1 MISTC
6 FILILLCH
14 PTEVKAGLDGSLF
27 SLDLDC
33 VQLVRSAFIMF
44 VGSQKGPR
52 ARLWRVFSVVIW
64 NHHCPSG
71 HSCGL
76 IILLRPCGGGEG
88 G

>member
-44 VGSQKGPR
+44 VGSQRVHGTVEGLQRGDLEPSLSVWTLIWTHYPSET
-52 ARLWRVFSVVIW
+52 LWW
-64 NHHCPSG
+64 G
-71 HSCGL
+71 W
-76 IILLRPCGGGEG
+76 GGD
-88 G
+88 